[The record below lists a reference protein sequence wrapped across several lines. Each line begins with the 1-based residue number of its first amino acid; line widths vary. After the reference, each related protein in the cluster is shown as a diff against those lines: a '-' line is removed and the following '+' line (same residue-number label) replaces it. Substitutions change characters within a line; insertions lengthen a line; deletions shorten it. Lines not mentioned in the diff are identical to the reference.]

1 MNWIMEN
8 MGILGAIA
16 APLLSLIIG
25 ILLKKMS
32 MKKKKILFKLI
43 EIVREELIKADVE
56 GDNSIVSND
65 HVNEKLDKLK
75 IDLGLGKL
83 PSEKKDSN

>member
-83 PSEKKDSN
+83 PSEKKGSN

>member
-1 MNWIMEN
+1 MNWIMDN

-25 ILLKKMS
+25 LLLKKMS
-32 MKKKKILFKLI
+32 MKNKRILLKTI
-43 EIVREELIKADVE
+43 EIVREELLKADVE
-56 GDNSIVSND
+56 GDGSLVTND
-65 HVNEKLDKLK
+65 HVNKKFDKLK

>member
-16 APLLSLIIG
+16 TPLLSLIIG

-83 PSEKKDSN
+83 PSEKKGSN